1 MRHRHQGEGEVSAA
15 PAFSGRCKEDEFEI
29 ELVVSF
35 ASLSLEDR
43 RSDTMKDKDEQTALI
58 GMAIG
63 AAVIS
68 LVATQKQI
76 NQGSIVDEL
85 VRLGRQKGD
94 GWKMRFLFRPPA
106 WSEKAPSQPRPCLA
120 IHLPVS
126 SQFSFPGSRPGERR
140 LLLSESV
147 TDWRF
152 LILTT
157 GPAPS
162 RPCWPLGDTVTFP
175 SPGCAINRNRVICYC
190 INRYFRYIFTI
201 ACEYRTIS
209 E

>member
-1 MRHRHQGEGEVSAA
+1 M
-15 PAFSGRCKEDEFEI
+15 
-29 ELVVSF
+29 VSF

-85 VRLGRQKGD
+85 VRLGRQKGT

-106 WSEKAPSQPRPCLA
+106 RSEKAP
-120 IHLPVS
+120 
-126 SQFSFPGSRPGERR
+126 
-140 LLLSESV
+140 
-147 TDWRF
+147 
-152 LILTT
+152 
-157 GPAPS
+157 
-162 RPCWPLGDTVTFP
+162 
-175 SPGCAINRNRVICYC
+175 
-190 INRYFRYIFTI
+190 
-201 ACEYRTIS
+201 
-209 E
+209 

>member
-43 RSDTMKDKDEQTALI
+43 RSDTMKETALI

-94 GWKMRFLFRPPA
+94 GVEDEVFVQA
-106 WSEKAPSQPRPCLA
+106 A
-120 IHLPVS
+120 
-126 SQFSFPGSRPGERR
+126 R
-140 LLLSESV
+140 LV
-147 TDWRF
+147 RKGT
-152 LILTT
+152 
-157 GPAPS
+157 
-162 RPCWPLGDTVTFP
+162 
-175 SPGCAINRNRVICYC
+175 
-190 INRYFRYIFTI
+190 
-201 ACEYRTIS
+201 
-209 E
+209 

>member
-1 MRHRHQGEGEVSAA
+1 LRHRHQGREVSAA

-29 ELVVSF
+29 EQMVSF
-35 ASLSLEDR
+35 ASLSEEDR

-94 GWKMRFLFRPPA
+94 GVEDEVFVQA
-106 WSEKAPSQPRPCLA
+106 A
-120 IHLPVS
+120 
-126 SQFSFPGSRPGERR
+126 R
-140 LLLSESV
+140 LV
-147 TDWRF
+147 RKGT
-152 LILTT
+152 
-157 GPAPS
+157 
-162 RPCWPLGDTVTFP
+162 
-175 SPGCAINRNRVICYC
+175 
-190 INRYFRYIFTI
+190 
-201 ACEYRTIS
+201 
-209 E
+209 

>member
-35 ASLSLEDR
+35 ASLSLEDK

-85 VRLGRQKGD
+85 VRLGRQKATLPGNPFT
-94 GWKMRFLFRPPA
+94 RFITVFIPSIAAWRAAIVAFR
-106 WSEKAPSQPRPCLA
+106 KRHGLA
-120 IHLPVS
+120 LSYPDHRTCA
-126 SQFSFPGSRPGERR
+126 FSA
-140 LLLSESV
+140 LL
-147 TDWRF
+147 
-152 LILTT
+152 
-157 GPAPS
+157 A
-162 RPCWPLGDTVTFP
+162 
-175 SPGCAINRNRVICYC
+175 
-190 INRYFRYIFTI
+190 FR
-201 ACEYRTIS
+201 
-209 E
+209 

>member
-15 PAFSGRCKEDEFEI
+15 SAFSGRCKEDEFEI
-29 ELVVSF
+29 ALVVSF

-94 GWKMRFLFRPPA
+94 GVEDEVFVQA
-106 WSEKAPSQPRPCLA
+106 A
-120 IHLPVS
+120 
-126 SQFSFPGSRPGERR
+126 R
-140 LLLSESV
+140 LV
-147 TDWRF
+147 RKGT
-152 LILTT
+152 
-157 GPAPS
+157 
-162 RPCWPLGDTVTFP
+162 
-175 SPGCAINRNRVICYC
+175 
-190 INRYFRYIFTI
+190 
-201 ACEYRTIS
+201 
-209 E
+209 

>member
-29 ELVVSF
+29 EQMVSF
-35 ASLSLEDR
+35 DSLSEEDR

-94 GWKMRFLFRPPA
+94 GVEDEVFVQAARL
-106 WSEKAPSQPRPCLA
+106 
-120 IHLPVS
+120 VS
-126 SQFSFPGSRPGERR
+126 KG
-140 LLLSESV
+140 
-147 TDWRF
+147 T
-152 LILTT
+152 
-157 GPAPS
+157 
-162 RPCWPLGDTVTFP
+162 
-175 SPGCAINRNRVICYC
+175 
-190 INRYFRYIFTI
+190 
-201 ACEYRTIS
+201 
-209 E
+209 